1 MKLTRYLLSTISVSC
16 LTIMAATPV
25 VAEPAVLAG
34 SQPGSR
40 VNVRSGPSTATYSP
54 HYGLVG
60 DQVWIINQVVGDD
73 GYAWFY
79 VRFASGAEGWIRG
92 DFISPLGH

>member
-1 MKLTRYLLSTISVSC
+1 
-16 LTIMAATPV
+16 MAASPV

-34 SQPGSR
+34 AQSGSR

-60 DQVWIINQVVGDD
+60 DRVWIINQVVGDD